1 MQTLRSHIRRAL
13 DVLAKAGL
21 DIRPILRVLARVRS
35 RAEMARWLAENPI
48 GKVIDSRDTGFSSPV
63 VSITMVS
70 RNRAHCIGDAI
81 RSVQAQSFADWEL
94 IVIDDGSTDGTRD
107 TVANFT
113 RDPRI
118 RYVWQPPQ
126 GMAKARN
133 HSLRLARGA
142 LIAYLDDDNL
152 FYPDFLVAAV
162 DTFSRKPD
170 VDCLY
175 GALVT
180 DIRLDGGPRIS
191 CDRFDRERLVRENF
205 IDMGVLVHR
214 HELIERYGGIDE
226 SIEWACDWDLVLR
239 LTREKPAYRLPVLA
253 IRYRTMDKNRMGRR
267 DTRQFG
273 LDYLKVR
280 RKWFP
285 VPKTPRLPRVLYVL
299 SHDPRLSER
308 HVETEIRCMRRW
320 GIDVEAWS
328 KHEVAS
334 PYESS
339 VPLHRGGLSEAI
351 AEVNADVLHVHGLNA
366 AIAHSE
372 VLAAAGLPVTAWAP
386 DFRATDNQIHQ
397 LLTQGWMRRIYHPSQ
412 ELADVG
418 GSPKLRRQ
426 TAAFDTSLF
435 RPAAEKDRRLVL
447 RTSAVL
453 ASRDLPFFFGV
464 ASRVPDH
471 RFVLAVATCH
481 RHEAYVEELVA
492 LWRQVGAPGELLV
505 DVPRDELVS
514 LIERAGI
521 YLHTA
526 APADQGDASPIGM
539 PTSIAEAMATG
550 GHILVRDRGPLVEYV
565 GDAGRAYRD
574 MDHAAALIRA
584 SARWSDDEWH
594 RAWLRSVNRSFS
606 NFADELVLRPLFED
620 WCDILA
626 ERLVPAP
633 LDG

>member
-1 MQTLRSHIRRAL
+1 MLLQRVGHRAL
-13 DVLAKAGL
+13 DMLAKVGL
-21 DIRPILRVLARVRS
+21 DIRPILARVRS

-48 GKVIDSRDTGFSSPV
+48 GKIGKVINSRDTGFSSPV
-63 VSITMVS
+63 VSITMVT

-107 TVANFT
+107 TVANYT

-152 FYPDFLVAAV
+152 FYPDFLAAAV
-162 DTFSRKPD
+162 GTFSRKPD

-175 GALVT
+175 GALVA
-180 DIRLDGGPRIS
+180 DIRLDGRPRIS
-191 CDRFDRERLVRENF
+191 CDRFDRSRLVRQNF
-205 IDMGVLVHR
+205 IDMGQLVHR

-253 IRYRTMDKNRMGRR
+253 ILYRTMDKNQMRRR

-273 LDYLKVR
+273 LDYLRVR
-280 RKWFP
+280 RKWFS

-299 SHDPRLSER
+299 SHDPRLSDR

-328 KHEVAS
+328 NHEVAT

-339 VPLHRGGLSEAI
+339 VPVHRGGLSEAI
-351 AEVNADVLHVHGLNA
+351 AEVNPDVLHVHGLNA

-386 DFRATDNQIHQ
+386 DLRATDNQIHQ
-397 LLTQGWMRRIYHPSQ
+397 LLTQGWMRWIYHPSP

-447 RTSAVL
+447 QTSAAL
-453 ASRDLPFFFGV
+453 ASRGLPFFFGL

-492 LWRQVGAPGELLV
+492 HWRQVGAPGELLV

-521 YLHTA
+521 FLHTA
-526 APADQGDASPIGM
+526 APAGKGDASPIGM

-550 GHILVRDRGPLVEYV
+550 GHILVRRDRGPLVEYV

-594 RAWLRSVNRSFS
+594 RAFLRSVNRSFS
-606 NFADELVLRPLFED
+606 NFADELALRPMFED

-633 LDG
+633 LDA